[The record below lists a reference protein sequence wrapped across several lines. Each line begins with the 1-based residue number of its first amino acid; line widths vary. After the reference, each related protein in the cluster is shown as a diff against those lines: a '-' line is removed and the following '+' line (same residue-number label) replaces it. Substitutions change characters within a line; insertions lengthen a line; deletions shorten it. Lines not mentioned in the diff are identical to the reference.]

1 MNSEH
6 LVIMFDVN
14 NSDLTPEE
22 YFILENI
29 IGYTSNVL
37 IFCMMIPQIYK
48 AYKSGKYEPLNYDIL
63 KSHLRWKAVR
73 FGAYGDPAALPLWLI
88 NAITKNC
95 KDFTGYT
102 HSWKR
107 FPGLSK
113 YFMASVESYDLK
125 DKAKKLGFRTF
136 RVIPKTEFR
145 NSNRMEKYYREITCP
160 AENKGKQCIDCLLCN
175 GSKQA
180 ADITITAHG
189 ARAGGFE

>member
-1 MNSEH
+1 MAQ
-6 LVIMFDVN
+6 LWIMREDTPPHIAKKQGKDV
-14 NSDLTPEE
+14 SVCGDCPIKKEC
-22 YFILENI
+22 YV
-29 IGYTSNVL
+29 VL
-37 IFCMMIPQIYK
+37 FQGPLSVYN
-48 AYKSGKYEPLNYDIL
+48 AYKRGTYNSIDFVYEYKRYL
-63 KSHLRWKAVR
+63 KDLSIR

-88 NAITKNC
+88 NAITQNC

-102 HSWKR
+102 HSWQR

-113 YFMASVESYDLK
+113 YFMASVESLALK

-136 RVIPKTEFR
+136 RVIPKSGGDLL
-145 NSNRMEKYYREITCP
+145 NKEIICP

-175 GSKQA
+175 GAKQA